1 MAPEVLKGDYNEKC
15 DIWSIAAI
23 TYYLI
28 TGTEPFKGDT
38 SNQIFSRIL
47 YTEPD
52 YSPTKFWNTS
62 ENLLD
67 FLKKCFSKD
76 PGVRPTALEALSLS
90 LIHI

>member
-15 DIWSIAAI
+15 DIWSIGAI

-28 TGTEPFKGDT
+28 TGTEPFNGNT

-52 YSPTKFWNTS
+52 YSPS
-62 ENLLD
+62 
-67 FLKKCFSKD
+67 
-76 PGVRPTALEALSLS
+76 
-90 LIHI
+90 